1 MTPARRMNI
10 GDSMKRLM
18 ILASLAATLL
28 SQAAAAGELTLFA
41 GEGFRG
47 PSVTLRDGSN
57 NFVDLGFNDRA
68 SSMIVRSGQWEVCEH
83 RDFQG
88 ACAVFGPGEY
98 PRLARFENAISS
110 ARQVGGGGEW
120 RERNRDRW
128 RDRDHDGRDDRYER
142 RYDRDDRDGNWQG
155 GYQGGDNQARGAVE
169 LFDGDNLSG
178 RAIGINGD
186 VRTLQDV
193 GFNDRANSMIIHE
206 GVWELCEHADYRG
219 QCFTFGPGRY
229 TYLPNL
235 RDRLSSLRRV
245 R

>member
-1 MTPARRMNI
+1 
-10 GDSMKRLM
+10 MKRLI

-120 RERNRDRW
+120 RERHRDRM
-128 RDRDHDGRDDRYER
+128 RDRDHDGVDDRYE
-142 RYDRDDRDGNWQG
+142 RDDRDGNWQG
-155 GYQGGDNQARGAVE
+155 GYQGGQGGYQGGQGGYQGGGQARGAVE

-178 RAIGINGD
+178 RAIGISGD